1 MSLLLGLG
9 ILFLIISVV
18 AYAMGARGTA
28 AASAGVGRTFLWVFL
43 VLAVILIV
51 AGLFYSGGPRL
62 WG

>member
-9 ILFLIISVV
+9 ILFLIISVI

-28 AASAGVGRTFLWVFL
+28 AATAGVGRTFLWVFL
-43 VLAVILIV
+43 VLAIILV
-51 AGLFYSGGPRL
+51 VTGLLWSGGPRL